1 MQFSLKVK
9 KYIKLGL
16 LGEMTNSRATVRNYN
31 RSLEQIVRP
40 KPEKSNDVIKRAWK
54 PLWRTT

>member
-16 LGEMTNSRATVRNYN
+16 LGEMTNSRAAVTNYK
-31 RSLEQIVRP
+31 RSLEQIVRS
-40 KPEKSNDVIKRAWK
+40 KPEKSKDVIKRAWK
-54 PLWRTT
+54 PL

>member
-31 RSLEQIVRP
+31 RSLEQLVRSKP
-40 KPEKSNDVIKRAWK
+40 KKSKDVIKRAWK
-54 PLWRTT
+54 PL